1 MSGQPATPPWAEIT
15 SYLEAKK
22 RALYAEIRSYP
33 TPIAG
38 CDQQFNY
45 LLEQLARVSEE
56 LARALGYQG
65 KSVENDQLPTFKS
78 FLESSGC
85 IDDETK
91 QALSS
96 RVNFSR

>member
-1 MSGQPATPPWAEIT
+1 MNRQPATPPWAEIT

-45 LLEQLARVSEE
+45 LLEQLAHVSAD
-56 LARALGYQG
+56 LARALGHMAEPAEG
-65 KSVENDQLPTFKS
+65 ESLSTFQS
-78 FLESSGC
+78 FLDSCQC
-85 IDDETK
+85 IDDATR
-91 QALSS
+91 QALTSG
-96 RVNFSR
+96 VNMLR